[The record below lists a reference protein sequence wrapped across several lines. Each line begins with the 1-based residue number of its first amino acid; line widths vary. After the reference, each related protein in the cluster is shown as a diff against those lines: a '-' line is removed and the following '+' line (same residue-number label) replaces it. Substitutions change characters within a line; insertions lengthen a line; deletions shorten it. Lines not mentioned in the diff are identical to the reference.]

1 MEASTG
7 FAPVARHD
15 ARVLILGSLPGRRSL
30 EAGEYYAHPHNAFWP
45 IMASIFAVTGNYHQR
60 CHGLRENR
68 IALWD
73 VLRRS
78 VRPGSLD
85 AEIRLDSAEANDFSG
100 FFAEHPGLRLV
111 ACNGAKA
118 EQLYR
123 RFVLKAGAGIDLP
136 CVRLPSTS
144 PAYASMPF
152 SVKLEAWRAVLDGLR

>member
-1 MEASTG
+1 M
-7 FAPVARHD
+7 
-15 ARVLILGSLPGRRSL
+15 LILGSLPGRRSL